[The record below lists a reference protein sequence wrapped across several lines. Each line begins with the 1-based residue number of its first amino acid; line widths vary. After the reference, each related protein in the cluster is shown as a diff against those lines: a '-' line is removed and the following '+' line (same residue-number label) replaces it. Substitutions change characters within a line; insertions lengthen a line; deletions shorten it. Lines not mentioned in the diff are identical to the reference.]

1 MYTILIVEDE
11 VTSREGIYQLLIQHL
26 KNCMIYSAINGK
38 DGYEKALQLSPDII
52 IADIQMPEWN
62 GLSMLEQLR
71 KKDFSGRVILLSGFA
86 EFKYAQK
93 AIELGVDTYLLKPV
107 NPPELLD
114 KIHDL
119 LSRIRHEDQAVLL
132 QSGQTSKLYLLSED
146 DQTFLFSF
154 LTDKNYT
161 DYFLAVVYLEQE
173 EHLPKPVKAAIQAL
187 PDTYY
192 IALQDSHYKGILFG
206 FSFHKILHSRISW
219 FASQLKDYP
228 FCTCIYTLKHHA
240 QIDSWLEEY
249 QILQSCI
256 PWSITYHSAFFA
268 FDAKMQHPDTR
279 KPQDL
284 ELYVQKIQKLF
295 FSENYAACH
304 DFILDY
310 LHRMQNSGYAPNVI
324 LNTAAIG
331 IVKTASYDVTGHN
344 AVNSI
349 HKAVTMSD
357 IEACLKDYFFSDRCL
372 PHTEQHY
379 SKLVQRTVSYVKDH
393 FSEPLSLSSVADW
406 LAITPQYLSKL
417 FVQETNENFID
428 YLNNYRLEQA
438 QIMLSETNFQINEIA
453 KKTGYSDAKYFCTIF
468 KKKMGITP
476 NQYRK
481 NTSVQVS
488 R

>member
-26 KNCMIYSAINGK
+26 KNCTIYSAINGK
-38 DGYEKALQLSPDII
+38 DGYEKALQLTLDII

-71 KKDFSGRVILLSGFA
+71 KKEFSGHVILLSGFA

-93 AIELGVDTYLLKPV
+93 AIELGVNTYLLKPV
-107 NPPELLD
+107 NPTELLD
-114 KIHDL
+114 KIQDL

-132 QSGQTSKLYLLSED
+132 QSGQISKLYLLSED
-146 DQTFLFSF
+146 DQVFLDSF
-154 LTDKNYT
+154 LTTRNYT

-173 EHLPKPVKAAIQAL
+173 EHLPRSVKAAIQSFSDA
-187 PDTYY
+187 YY

-206 FSFHKILHSRISW
+206 FPDHKILHSRISW
-219 FASQLKDYP
+219 FASQLKDYS
-228 FCTCIYTLKHHA
+228 FCTCIYTVKNNE
-240 QIDSWLEEY
+240 QITSLLEEY
-249 QILQSCI
+249 QLLQSCI
-256 PWSITYHSAFFA
+256 PWSISYHSSFFA
-268 FDAKMQHPDTR
+268 FDTKMQYPDTR
-279 KPQDL
+279 KPHDL
-284 ELYVQKIQKLF
+284 EAYVQKIQRLF
-295 FSENYAACH
+295 FTEDYAACH

-310 LHRMQNSGYAPNVI
+310 LHRMQKNGYAPNVI
-324 LNTAAIG
+324 LNTAAIS
-331 IVKTASYDVTGHN
+331 IVKTASYDTTGHN

-349 HKAVTMSD
+349 RKTVTMSG
-357 IEACLKDYFFSDRCL
+357 IEACLSDYFSSERFL
-372 PHTEQHY
+372 QHAEQHY
-379 SKLVQRTVSYVKDH
+379 SKLVQRTITYVKDH
-393 FSEPLSLSSVADW
+393 FSEPISLSSVADY

-453 KKTGYSDAKYFCTIF
+453 RKTGYSDAKYFCTIF

-481 NTSVQVS
+481 NTSVQAS